1 MSLQLISSDGQK
13 FEIEVELARTSKLIA
28 NLLDDSS
35 ETEEIPVDQVSG
47 KILQKVMDYLNH
59 IKTTPAT
66 KIEKPLKGEFNECVS
81 EWELSFIDLENEDL
95 FDLMMA
101 ANFMEIKALLNL
113 TCAKVASKIKGK
125 NPDEAREAVGVVNDF
140 PPEEYA
146 KLYEENKWAWEN

>member
-1 MSLQLISSDGQK
+1 
-13 FEIEVELARTSKLIA
+13 
-28 NLLDDSS
+28 
-35 ETEEIPVDQVSG
+35 
-47 KILQKVMDYLNH
+47 MDYLNH
-59 IKTTPAT
+59 INTTPAT
-66 KIEKPLKGEFNECVS
+66 KIEKPLKGEFNECVN